1 MAELFMAQISAEQP
15 NLTLEEKVIRYKD
28 AIEELQERMLRAA
41 NHNHHH
47 LINDEDL
54 QVNLNA
60 PLVILTYGLIV
71 IVSLVG
77 NLLVCKVAF
86 SGRRCGRNRRQRTTT
101 DLLIG
106 SLALSDLIMTVFN
119 IPINIMRILM
129 PHWPFGSFLCY
140 FFPFVQTAC
149 VYVSTF
155 TMTAIALHRWRTVSP
170 NALAN
175 RLVHYSNRLLIG
187 FVWVLAAI
195 LALPTVAFNTLKA
208 ARVNGQEVIRCRVH
222 YPVLPLGIPSMSLIL
237 TVEIF
242 LTQYV
247 IPLFI
252 TCVLYAK
259 IARVVT
265 KQGRLVAAAAD
276 DDKRRRR
283 HLEAK
288 RRRIIMLITVVV
300 CFAICWLPLSLYH
313 LIIDFG
319 LANHKLSVFLVVSS
333 GLALQFLFKVKN
345 PADFKLRIFNLF
357 KHKAVIIIWVFS
369 GWLAAI

>member
-1 MAELFMAQISAEQP
+1 MQHPINTQLPPFDFQDHGERQLSLGLGLANPQQMEEIKLAVMAQISAETP
-15 NLTLEEKVIRYKD
+15 NMTLEERVVIYKD
-28 AIEELQERMLRAA
+28 AIEELQERMLHAA
-41 NHNHHH
+41 S
-47 LINDEDL
+47 EADL

-71 IVSLVG
+71 LVSLVG

-175 RLVHYSNRLLIG
+175 RLVHYSNRMLIG
-187 FVWVLAAI
+187 AVWLLALI
-195 LALPTVAFNTLKA
+195 LALPTVAFNTLKEA
-208 ARVNGQEVIRCRVH
+208 KVNGQHVIRCRVH
-222 YPVLPLGIPSMSLIL
+222 YPTLPISMSLIL

-247 IPLFI
+247 IPLAI

-259 IARVVT
+259 IARVVNR
-265 KQGRLVAAAAD
+265 QGRLTTVAASASVSVSSVAD
-276 DDKRRRR
+276 DNDKRRRR

-319 LANHKLSVFLVVSS
+319 LANHRLSVFLVVS
-333 GLALQFLFKVKN
+333 FTF
-345 PADFKLRIFNLF
+345 
-357 KHKAVIIIWVFS
+357 
-369 GWLAAI
+369 